1 MTSSDRAFNGVAA
14 LLFIASAAV
23 TIVWC
28 ASMSSMRGML
38 MPGGWTMTMAWMRMP
53 EQTWIGAAATFLGMW
68 TVMMVAMMLPSLV
81 PMLRRYR
88 DAMHAVDDTRLAGRT
103 MIVALGYFF
112 VWTLVGVA
120 AYPLGVALNEL
131 AMQQPA
137 VARLVP
143 ICASVA
149 VVIAGALQFTRWK
162 ARHLSCCRVDS
173 GMPVTVSPD
182 AVSAWRHGI
191 RLGFHCTSCCAGLM
205 LILLVLGVMDLAVMA
220 VVAAAITIE
229 RLAPAGERMARGV
242 GVVTI
247 VAGVLLCIQAA
258 RFG

>member
-28 ASMSSMRGML
+28 ASMSSMCGML

-88 DAMHAVDDTRLAGRT
+88 GAMRATSEARLGGLTRL
-103 MIVALGYFF
+103 VALGYFF
-112 VWTLVGVA
+112 VWTLAGVA
-120 AYPLGVALNEL
+120 AYPLGVTLNEV
-131 AMQQPA
+131 AMRQP
-137 VARLVP
+137 VISRLVP
-143 ICASVA
+143 TFAGVA
-149 VVIAGALQFTRWK
+149 FVIAGALQFTRWK
-162 ARHLSCCRVDS
+162 ARHLRCCRVDP
-173 GMPVTVSPD
+173 GMPLTLSPD
-182 AVSAWRHGI
+182 ARSAWRHGMG
-191 RLGFHCTSCCAGLM
+191 LGMHCTNCCAGLM

-242 GVVTI
+242 GVVAI